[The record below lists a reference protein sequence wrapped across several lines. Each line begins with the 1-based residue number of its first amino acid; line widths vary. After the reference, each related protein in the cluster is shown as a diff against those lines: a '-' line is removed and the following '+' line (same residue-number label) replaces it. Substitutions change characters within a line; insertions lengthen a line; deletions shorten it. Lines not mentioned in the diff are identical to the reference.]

1 MKAYTFAHWHEFEG
15 MVWFT
20 PGFIAQIPDE
30 FIPGRALQ
38 QLSSLAEMQGKAHRD
53 RPQTMTVSDLKEV
66 IITLST
72 ADIVSDI
79 YMIRLYFSQG
89 LNVNAFSMLA
99 MISTNALVQLLTMLA
114 QYKKKSW
121 ATKLKEGLITV
132 LFLRPFVDCYRVHV
146 GHVDEED
153 TFSAL
158 SMMYFNKG
166 IEVATEGI
174 PGCVLQCYV
183 LFLNP
188 SLRSDWG
195 AIASIFVSG
204 E

>member
-1 MKAYTFAHWHEFEG
+1 M
-15 MVWFT
+15 
-20 PGFIAQIPDE
+20 
-30 FIPGRALQ
+30 
-38 QLSSLAEMQGKAHRD
+38 
-53 RPQTMTVSDLKEV
+53 
-66 IITLST
+66 
-72 ADIVSDI
+72 
-79 YMIRLYFSQG
+79 
-89 LNVNAFSMLA
+89 
-99 MISTNALVQLLTMLA
+99 
-114 QYKKKSW
+114 
-121 ATKLKEGLITV
+121 